1 MSFFIYVG
9 TLGYTQ
15 PAQIISEKGKNIKNI
30 IDSYN
35 SDPVILQIAA
45 VLTCCC
51 SEDPGIDV
59 REYVG
64 ITANAN
70 STLTLYNEGGNNPN
84 LEYSVD
90 YGAS

>member
-1 MSFFIYVG
+1 MKKLKLFKTLLIPSLGVL
-9 TLGYTQ
+9 TLGT
-15 PAQIISEKGKNIKNI
+15 
-30 IDSYN
+30 
-35 SDPVILQIAA
+35 IAA
-45 VLTCCC
+45 VATSCG

-90 YGAS
+90 YGASWNTYSAAISIDQGKICI